1 MAMNRDP
8 EGTEVKYLKQYV
20 NLEGAKVLEI
30 GCGAGYL
37 TRQYAEIVQSVVG
50 IDPQLAALHSANDIP
65 SAQFANTQAEYLP
78 FADESFDVAIFSS
91 SL

>member
-1 MAMNRDP
+1 MNRDP
-8 EGTEVKYLKQYV
+8 EGREVKFLKNYA

-30 GCGAGYL
+30 GCGNGIL
-37 TRQYAEIVQSVVG
+37 TRQYAEAAQSVVAV
-50 IDPQLAALHSANDIP
+50 DPKLAELHTANDIK
-65 SAQFANTQAEYLP
+65 SAQFANAQAENLP